1 IRVMGDDLDLGKRT
15 ATENQL
21 LSYFGDNYANQRK
34 LSSFIENN
42 LIFSTPKVL
51 TNEIS
56 NTPANTSINPI
67 ATYAGDI
74 VRWVG
79 GNR

>member
-1 IRVMGDDLDLGKRT
+1 MGDDLDLGKRN

-34 LSSFIENN
+34 LSSFIENH

-56 NTPANTSINPI
+56 NTPAHTSIDPI
-67 ATYAGDI
+67 ATYTGDTT
-74 VRWVG
+74 RFVG